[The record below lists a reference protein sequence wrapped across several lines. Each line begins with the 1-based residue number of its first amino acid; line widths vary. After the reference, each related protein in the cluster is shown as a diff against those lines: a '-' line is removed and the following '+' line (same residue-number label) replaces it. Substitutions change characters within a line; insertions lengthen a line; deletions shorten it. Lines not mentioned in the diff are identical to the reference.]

1 MIQQAQQVKKA
12 RGMNKKA
19 FWTSMASGFLL
30 LGLLLVSFGITGVAY
45 AVPIAGVGDF
55 YVEFDKLEG
64 SGYKF
69 YPKLG
74 ETSAEDSAPQ
84 GTNLIEKL
92 TITNLQLY
100 KDFKAGDGWIRVKIT
115 ASKPV
120 QISGLQHDAGLI
132 EANAKFSNLAL
143 AEKHSD
149 DWQKQFQQTS
159 STIILENAKLKTHYL
174 FQETINMAGMKLTVE
189 RIKK

>member
-1 MIQQAQQVKKA
+1 MENPVQPLEGATSKKV
-12 RGMNKKA
+12 
-19 FWTSMASGFLL
+19 FWSALASGFLA
-30 LGLLLVSFGITGVAY
+30 LGLLLVSFGVSGVAY

-64 SGYKF
+64 KGYTF
-69 YPKLG
+69 YPKMG
-74 ETSAEDSAPQ
+74 ETSTSDSAPQ
-84 GTNLIEKL
+84 GTNIIETL
-92 TITNLQLY
+92 VIDNLQLY
-100 KDFKAGDGWIRVKIT
+100 KDFQVGGEWIRVKIT

-132 EANAKFSNLAL
+132 EANAKFENLVL
-143 AEKHSD
+143 EENNSS

-174 FQETINMAGMKLTVE
+174 FQKTINMNGMKLTVE
-189 RIKK
+189 RINK